1 VLTDLTN
8 VMIDQSVAAAAVS
21 IDPAGNESRLSD
33 PICVPRK
40 LTNSFLDTCKAST
53 SDNCGL
59 NSCDIDPTGKGSALS
74 AALFM
79 LALAALIR
87 RRGRA

>member
-1 VLTDLTN
+1 VDIN
-8 VMIDQSVAAAAVS
+8 ESVAAAAVS
-21 IDPAGNESRLSD
+21 IDPAGNESRLSN
-33 PICVPRK
+33 PICVTRK
-40 LTNSFLDTCKAST
+40 LTNSFLDTCKATST
-53 SDNCGL
+53 DNCGL
-59 NSCDIDPTGKGSALS
+59 NSCSIDPTGKGSALS